1 MTESEIVPVLLYFMK
16 DVDEVR
22 EGVMVSLP
30 DFVASLE
37 LAQRDSYVEKFASA
51 WVSSEESWRKRALQ
65 VE

>member
-1 MTESEIVPVLLYFMK
+1 MK